1 LLPLF
6 AFFLEPLLKEF
17 VDERPSIDLWPPPTF
32 IGVFAARQQAP
43 FSVSVLLRLDIAEI
57 FPNQL
62 IAVSIRWISNNFS
75 GCAKVDKVAI
85 APAGYAVV
93 AIMRGMPGR
102 QI

>member
-1 LLPLF
+1 
-6 AFFLEPLLKEF
+6 
-17 VDERPSIDLWPPPTF
+17 
-32 IGVFAARQQAP
+32 
-43 FSVSVLLRLDIAEI
+43 VLLRLDIAEI

-62 IAVSIRWISNNFS
+62 IAVGIRWISNNFS

-85 APAGYAVV
+85 APAGYAVI